1 MARNVEMAVGL
12 HKGHKTTKTVQK
24 PKPSRRKG
32 VRWLDSVILALLF
45 SLSDHQNK
53 PQKHKGKRGKRKKL
67 CLRLFHHIKWHHSLF
82 QFTVHNRPFHGFF
95 KI

>member
-12 HKGHKTTKTVQK
+12 HKGHKTTNLVQK
-24 PKPSRRKG
+24 AKPSRRKG

-53 PQKHKGKRGKRKKL
+53 PQKHKGKSGKRKKL
-67 CLRLFHHIKWHHSLF
+67 CLRLFHHTKWHHSLSL
-82 QFTVHNRPFHGFF
+82 VHCP
-95 KI
+95 